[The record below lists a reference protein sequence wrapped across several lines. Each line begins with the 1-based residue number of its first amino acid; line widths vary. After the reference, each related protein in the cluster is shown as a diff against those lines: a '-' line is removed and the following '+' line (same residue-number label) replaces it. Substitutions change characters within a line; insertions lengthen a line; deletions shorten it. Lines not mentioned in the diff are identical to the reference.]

1 MFGFTARAF
10 WRVEICGLA
19 VSFKELLETV
29 GKIYCQGK
37 RTTKTQA
44 VCLELGPLCS
54 ISGFP
59 LPTQPPPPAWVIT
72 GRFSGRRSVVLDIF
86 YQTAHF
92 FWLDMCDNLYF
103 GKTLLLRNA
112 KLVRVCK
119 NYRKVCFKHKRCSL
133 SYAGFLARNGLRVF
147 APPRNVLRPLRGWRE
162 GTDDI
167 SDYDLVLFPPQC
179 HFSENTG
186 KEFIIVF
193 NEGPRDWQNFR
204 GTLRH
209 WKHFSMVYPEYF

>member
-19 VSFKELLETV
+19 ISFRELLETV

-54 ISGFP
+54 ISEFP

-92 FWLDMCDNLYF
+92 FCLDMCDNLYF

-112 KLVRVCK
+112 KLVRVCQ
-119 NYRKVCFKHKRCSL
+119 NYRKFKHKRCYKVMQVFSSL
-133 SYAGFLARNGLRVF
+133 TCYACPRPTRKPAV
-147 APPRNVLRPLRGWRE
+147 AP
-162 GTDDI
+162 
-167 SDYDLVLFPPQC
+167 
-179 HFSENTG
+179 
-186 KEFIIVF
+186 
-193 NEGPRDWQNFR
+193 
-204 GTLRH
+204 
-209 WKHFSMVYPEYF
+209 